1 LVSSTL
7 VAVSVGRGEYRYITI
22 MDLMPDEQLVVRRAV
37 AAYREAKKGHKG
49 AFRRTTADEVLEEL
63 KPSPIRWVALAAF
76 VIEAAEGPRK
86 YPASGPSSISP
97 VSLLRRAE
105 P

>member
-1 LVSSTL
+1 MSSTL
-7 VAVSVGRGEYRYITI
+7 VAVRVGRGEYRYITV
-22 MDLMPDEQLVVRRAV
+22 MDLTRDEQLVVRRAV
-37 AAYREAKKGHKG
+37 AAYHEAKKGHKG
-49 AFRRTTADEVLEEL
+49 AFRRTTADELLEEL

-76 VIEAAEGPRK
+76 VIESAEGPRK

-97 VSLLRRAE
+97 VSLLRRGE

>member
-1 LVSSTL
+1 MELT
-7 VAVSVGRGEYRYITI
+7 R
-22 MDLMPDEQLVVRRAV
+22 DEQFVVRRAV
-37 AAYREAKKGHKG
+37 AAYHEAKEGHKG
-49 AFRRTTADEVLEEL
+49 AFGRTTADEVLEEL

-76 VIEAAEGPRK
+76 VIEAAEGTRK